1 MGDPERLAAHAVE
14 LARRAAGDPRV
25 RARFRRGRKRLRRV
39 IRAAIATALVPMVVI
54 PLMISMGM
62 LFGPRGVEGLIAAPA
77 VLVLAWT
84 AIWMWALKR
93 SPLPQLSSPAALPA
107 LPASTGEWLDSQ
119 RAGLPLPAQQAVDK
133 LLGRIDDLT
142 PQLKALPADAQGVQE
157 VKRLLCDELPALVGA
172 YRKVPRAL
180 TQKPLNG
187 GTTPEQQLI
196 TGLATVE
203 EQLGR
208 LHERIATEDLHALA
222 TQQRYLE
229 LKYKRD
235 EE

>member
-1 MGDPERLAAHAVE
+1 
-14 LARRAAGDPRV
+14 
-25 RARFRRGRKRLRRV
+25 
-39 IRAAIATALVPMVVI
+39 
-54 PLMISMGM
+54 
-62 LFGPRGVEGLIAAPA
+62 
-77 VLVLAWT
+77 
-84 AIWMWALKR
+84 
-93 SPLPQLSSPAALPA
+93 
-107 LPASTGEWLDSQ
+107 
-119 RAGLPLPAQQAVDK
+119 
-133 LLGRIDDLT
+133 
-142 PQLKALPADAQGVQE
+142 ALPADAQGVQE